1 MDPASRDYHGA
12 ELRRLQRERGICSD
26 PDCDQ
31 PIAGALPKNGP
42 IADSAQKSVVTL
54 ATCDKG
60 TRSLV
65 LRRRLK

>member
-42 IADSAQKSVVTL
+42 IADSVVVTL
-54 ATCDKG
+54 VTCDKG